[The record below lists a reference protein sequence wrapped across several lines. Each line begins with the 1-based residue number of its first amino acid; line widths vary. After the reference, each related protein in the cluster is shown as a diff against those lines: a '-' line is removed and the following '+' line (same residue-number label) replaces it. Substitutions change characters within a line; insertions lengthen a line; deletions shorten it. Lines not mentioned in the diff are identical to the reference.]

1 MNTVNSKYERL
12 YNLAVCNVQIGMSIL
27 NSFRSYPKSICVY
40 QLSAFQA
47 LSSILEVLSGV
58 FCEMS
63 KYGNSD
69 EICANMPKFRSQ
81 SRSVTSAVILKNVR
95 AYLLFC
101 DMILKKFTKSRAINF
116 TEIYL
121 RGQTLSFEL
130 EKSFSN
136 NNQIA
141 VKRKKGSAE
150 K

>member
-1 MNTVNSKYERL
+1 
-12 YNLAVCNVQIGMSIL
+12 
-27 NSFRSYPKSICVY
+27 
-40 QLSAFQA
+40 
-47 LSSILEVLSGV
+47 
-58 FCEMS
+58 
-63 KYGNSD
+63 
-69 EICANMPKFRSQ
+69 
-81 SRSVTSAVILKNVR
+81 
-95 AYLLFC
+95 
-101 DMILKKFTKSRAINF
+101 MILKKFTKSRAINF